1 MASTT
6 DDSGGA
12 RDSDVKGGGGQAG
25 PSGAYDEFGL
35 RDFRRLF
42 DSGALTYSE
51 LLQYYLDRI
60 AGLDRAGP
68 TLGAVL
74 HLNANARAEAARL
87 DRERTRGGARG
98 PLHGIPVLVKA
109 NINIAEASLPTTA
122 GSLALKGFV
131 APSDAEL
138 VSSLRRAGA
147 IILGTTNMSEWAN
160 FRSTRSTSGW
170 SSEGGLTRNPYALDR
185 NPSGSS
191 SGSAVAVSANLCA
204 LAVGTETDGSII
216 APSSKCGIVGIKPS
230 VGLVS
235 REGIIPISASQDTAG
250 PMARTVEDAAILLTA
265 MAGAGGS
272 GGVAGAGGA
281 GAAGGAGLLQFLNAI
296 PDDLRLDGLRIGVAR
311 TLAGYDPAVDRV
323 FAVALDALRGL
334 GAEVIESDFAC
345 GKDLDEAAFEV
356 LLYEFKDGLN
366 RYLRA
371 YAGSSG
377 IHDLGDLIA
386 FNADHANAVM
396 PWFHQEIFAMAAAK
410 GSLDD
415 EAYLK
420 ARRTCLRLTRD
431 EGIDAAMGR
440 LSLDALVAPSGG
452 PACKTDL
459 FLGDHYIGGSASP
472 AAIAG
477 YPNLT
482 VPAGFVHGLPVGL
495 SVFGRAFAEQTLLRV
510 ALAFER
516 VSRARRKPG
525 FASTLD
531 PF

>member
-74 HLNANARAEAARL
+74 HLNASAEGEAARL

-235 REGIIPISASQDTAG
+235 REGIIPI
-250 PMARTVEDAAILLTA
+250 
-265 MAGAGGS
+265 
-272 GGVAGAGGA
+272 
-281 GAAGGAGLLQFLNAI
+281 
-296 PDDLRLDGLRIGVAR
+296 
-311 TLAGYDPAVDRV
+311 
-323 FAVALDALRGL
+323 
-334 GAEVIESDFAC
+334 
-345 GKDLDEAAFEV
+345 
-356 LLYEFKDGLN
+356 
-366 RYLRA
+366 
-371 YAGSSG
+371 
-377 IHDLGDLIA
+377 
-386 FNADHANAVM
+386 
-396 PWFHQEIFAMAAAK
+396 
-410 GSLDD
+410 
-415 EAYLK
+415 
-420 ARRTCLRLTRD
+420 
-431 EGIDAAMGR
+431 
-440 LSLDALVAPSGG
+440 
-452 PACKTDL
+452 
-459 FLGDHYIGGSASP
+459 
-472 AAIAG
+472 
-477 YPNLT
+477 
-482 VPAGFVHGLPVGL
+482 
-495 SVFGRAFAEQTLLRV
+495 
-510 ALAFER
+510 
-516 VSRARRKPG
+516 
-525 FASTLD
+525 
-531 PF
+531 